1 MPPRRAPQKA
11 LEYSTIPEL
20 RRSFPDCGSVRNV
33 DSRLML
39 GSPPRHTMARHTPIV
54 TIAMPCFD
62 EAAFIEACL
71 KSVQA
76 QTYPGDRIEIVVAD
90 GGSTDGTLDILSRL
104 ALEDGRIRVLD
115 NPDRVQAAGLNRILK
130 QARGDVIVRM
140 DVHCEY
146 AADYVEKCVELL
158 DRTGADNAGGA
169 ARCRGTTAFQKA
181 VCAALR
187 SPLGA
192 GGAPHWDA
200 GTEGFVQTVPFGA
213 FRREIFDRIG
223 PWDPRALTNED
234 AELNQR
240 LIDAGGR
247 IYLSPE
253 IVFHYAPRGSLP
265 ALARQYYRYGRGRAR
280 TLLKHRRFLTIR
292 PALPFLA
299 VLVGAALVAALPWTT
314 APLYALGPAALVLAS
329 ESVRIGWSGGP
340 GQILR
345 ILVILPTLVVS
356 HGIGFGAG
364 LVRYRLTP
372 DWDGPPR

>member
-1 MPPRRAPQKA
+1 MRLTLRGHAASEPAWSQVLRSPALTTLMPP
-11 LEYSTIPEL
+11 
-20 RRSFPDCGSVRNV
+20 
-33 DSRLML
+33 
-39 GSPPRHTMARHTPIV
+39 PPPLV
-54 TIAMPCFD
+54 TIAMPCLD

-76 QTYPGDRIEIVVAD
+76 QTYPGDRIEILVAD

-146 AADYVEKCVELL
+146 ATDYVAKCVELL
-158 DRTGADNAGGA
+158 DRTGADNVGGA
-169 ARCRGTTAFQKA
+169 QRCHGRTEFEQA

-187 SPLGA
+187 SPLGV
-192 GGAPHWDA
+192 GGAAYRGPLN
-200 GTEGFVQTVPFGA
+200 EGFVDTVFLGA
-213 FRREIFDRIG
+213 YRRSVFERVG
-223 PWDPRALTNED
+223 AWDPGAITNED

-240 LIDAGGR
+240 LVSAGGR

-253 IVFHYAPRGSLP
+253 IGVDYTPRGSLA
-265 ALARQYYRYGRGRAR
+265 ALARQYFRYGRGRAR

-299 VLVGAALVAALPWTT
+299 VTTGIALLAALPWTT
-314 APLYALGPAALVLAS
+314 APLYLFAVASLALAS
-329 ESVRIGWSGGP
+329 EAIRVGSSGGP
-340 GQILR
+340 ARVVRVLA
-345 ILVILPTLVVS
+345 ILPTIVVA

-364 LVRYRLTP
+364 LVRYRLAP
-372 DWDGPPR
+372 DWDRPPR